1 MGKFTSL
8 ALACS
13 LLTGVALHA
22 ADQVEQPQETT
33 KDETLAKETVLPT
46 EKVEVKKEGRTSL
59 FSDLNSY
66 DIGTF
71 SGHLKEL
78 SIYNDFGGDAN
89 IYPHGNGYA
98 HTASLNLKYISKEY
112 VGFKF
117 GFEYI
122 HGAPLSSG
130 GGELDSGDT
139 KGVNWLANGQINVLN
154 QLFINYNLK
163 ALGLEKTNL
172 TVGRQVLESTDGHW
186 DGLSFIPKK
195 NIRHKDQAI
204 EGITMRFEDVDD
216 LNLIIGHVEKFSN
229 WGWTDYDGDMF
240 DDVEDAFLRKF
251 GQDYNGNSFE
261 GLVNGNGM
269 QFIEG
274 TYSGISDLKLTA
286 FDYYCDEVINT
297 IGGKVAY
304 QIAKTWK
311 FDTQFVHQDG
321 IGELKDVFNNLW
333 GGDAEI
339 RSDLFEASI
348 TKSVGNLNFQL
359 GYLTVLGDNSD
370 DTTYKS
376 FTAPFEFNSGIA
388 GQILVNTSSFTAG
401 AKNYYIN
408 TTGTIGKT
416 FIALL
421 YTYTDH
427 VNSAL
432 ASKPMHAF
440 DAQEI
445 DLILSHPITDNLS
458 VQFLTG
464 MAYRNGKTGNEEN
477 GYATD
482 IRAGLTYNF

>member
-1 MGKFTSL
+1 MKNFKNL
-8 ALACS
+8 ALICS
-13 LLTGVALHA
+13 VLTGAMLHA
-22 ADQVEQPQETT
+22 ADQVEQPKTE
-33 KDETLAKETVLPT
+33 AKEDV
-46 EKVEVKKEGRTSL
+46 KVEKQAEVKTEARTSL
-59 FSDLNSY
+59 FSLLNSY

-89 IYPHGNGYA
+89 NYPHGNGYA
-98 HTASLNLKYISKEY
+98 HTASLTMKYISKEY
-112 VGFKF
+112 AGFKF
-117 GFEYI
+117 GIEYVY
-122 HGAPLSSG
+122 ASPLSTG

-139 KGVNWLANGQINVLN
+139 KGENWLANGQVNVLN
-154 QLFINYNLK
+154 QLYINYNFK
-163 ALGLEKTNL
+163 ALGLDKTNL

-204 EGITMRFEDVDD
+204 EGVTMRFEDVDD

-240 DDVEDAFLRKF
+240 DDVEDAFLRKVE
-251 GQDYNGNSFE
+251 QDYNGPKLE
-261 GLVNGNGM
+261 GTINGNGM

-274 TYSGISDLKLTA
+274 TYSGITNLKLTA

-297 IGGKVAY
+297 YGAKVAY

-321 IGELKDVFNNLW
+321 IGKLEDFFR
-333 GGDAEI
+333 DTEI

-348 TKSVGNLNFQL
+348 TKSVGTLNFQL

-370 DTTYKS
+370 DSTYKS

-401 AKNYYIN
+401 AQNYYLN
-408 TTGTIGKT
+408 TSGMIGDT

-427 VNSAL
+427 VNSDHAQM
-432 ASKPMHAF
+432 KAF
-440 DAQEI
+440 DAQEV

-464 MAYRNGKTGNEEN
+464 MAYRNGKTETEAN

-482 IRAGLTYNF
+482 IRAGLTYKF